1 MDANDRLLWLRCQTA
16 GGLVVAT
23 PLQVKPNDYGD
34 RICFSSLLF
43 HSKSKSNAYGDVPSR
58 SFTYLDTNR
67 QISPQF
73 SKEIYVY

>member
-16 GGLVVAT
+16 RGLVVAT
-23 PLQVKPNDYGD
+23 PLQVKPDDYGG
-34 RICFSSLLF
+34 RICFSSLSF
-43 HSKSKSNAYGDVPSR
+43 HSKSKSSACSDMPSQ
-58 SFTYLDTNR
+58 SLAYLDTNR